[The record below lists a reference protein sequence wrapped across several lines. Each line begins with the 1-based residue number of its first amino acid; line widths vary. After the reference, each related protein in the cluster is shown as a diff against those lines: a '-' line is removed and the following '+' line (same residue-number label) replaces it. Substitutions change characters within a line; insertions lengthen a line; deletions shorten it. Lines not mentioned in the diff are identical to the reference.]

1 MINGNNIFTASFTSS
16 DSTRAGS
23 SNKLAADISR
33 GDFCHGDK
41 VCQENNWQTIVMHYR
56 SFGSCSFYTPYYA
69 EYECTRV

>member
-33 GDFCHGDK
+33 GNFCHGAE
-41 VCQENNWQTIVMHYR
+41 VCQKDIWQTIVIKLWELR
-56 SFGSCSFYTPYYA
+56 LL
-69 EYECTRV
+69 